1 MQKSIKTNVEDR
13 NDIMSERKRTYLV
26 FLCGLCIS
34 GFCGCGVGI
43 GSHEE
48 TVSKKE
54 VITEDVTTESLK
66 SEEGPGSSTTS
77 EMTEPNEESTDTGTK
92 QAESQNADEPDL
104 LHFIDAWGEWHD
116 AVINPN
122 VKKHDYDWNC
132 LKNDGQNISYEGDDR
147 YTIRKGVDV
156 SYHQGKIDWQKV
168 KADGYDF
175 AIIRAAYRGYGTTGS
190 LNIDSEFYTYVEQA
204 HEAEL
209 DVGVYLFSQ
218 AVNVEEA
225 LEEADLMIQA
235 LSDITI
241 ELPVVYDP
249 ELIRDSTARTDHV
262 TGQQFTENTLAFCRK
277 IQEAGYQPMIYSNMI
292 WESEFFDLEQL
303 AEYPVWYADYELIPQ
318 THYDFCFWQYSES
331 GQVDGITGIVDLNIQ
346 FQKSGKK

>member
-1 MQKSIKTNVEDR
+1 MR
-13 NDIMSERKRTYLV
+13 NRKRIYLV
-26 FLCGLCIS
+26 FLCSLCIS
-34 GFCGCGVGI
+34 EFYGCGTSI
-43 GSHEE
+43 ENNEE
-48 TVSKKE
+48 AVIKKE
-54 VITEDVTTESLK
+54 AIMRDVTTEV
-66 SEEGPGSSTTS
+66 SELEKELDSSVTS
-77 EMTEPNEESTDTGTK
+77 KMTESYKESTDVRRE
-92 QAESQNADEPDL
+92 QAESQKTTEPDI

-116 AVINPN
+116 AVIDPN

-168 KADGYDF
+168 KLDGYDF

-204 HEAEL
+204 HEAGL

-218 AVNVEEA
+218 AINVEEA
-225 LEEADLMIQA
+225 LEEADLIIQA

-262 TGQQFTENTLAFCRK
+262 TGEQFTENTLAFCQK

-292 WESEFFDLEQL
+292 WESELFDLKQL
-303 AEYPVWYADYELIPQ
+303 AEYPIWYADYELIPQ
-318 THYDFCFWQYSES
+318 TPYDFCFWQYSES

-346 FQKSGKK
+346 FQNSGS